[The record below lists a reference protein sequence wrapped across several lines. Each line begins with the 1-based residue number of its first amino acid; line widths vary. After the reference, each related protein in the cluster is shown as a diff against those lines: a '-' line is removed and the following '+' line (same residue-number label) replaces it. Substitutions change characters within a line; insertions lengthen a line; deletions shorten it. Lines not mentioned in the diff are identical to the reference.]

1 MHDEETRRRIH
12 AEKRRHRARR
22 IDALHREA
30 CRSGGTDDRRFWA
43 LAYDLD
49 HAPWTTNLDQL
60 REIGVDPP
68 MPDAI
73 DDEELGTALQA
84 MIAGL
89 AELQVFLLHTDH
101 LDDRAC
107 YRRLRL
113 DVLRDPVRDVPPATG
128 SREWI
133 DLAGG
138 ADRSAHLAVHATDAE
153 RAALESEGVIV
164 PPRMERRAHRDHR
177 LPRPGSGRD

>member
-1 MHDEETRRRIH
+1 MHDEMTLRRIH
-12 AEKRRHRARR
+12 EEKRRLRARR
-22 IDALHREA
+22 IDELQLEA
-30 CRSGGTDDRRFWA
+30 RRSGGTDDRRFWS
-43 LAYDLD
+43 LAYDLE

-60 REIGVDPP
+60 REIGIDPP

-73 DDEELGTALQA
+73 GDAELGAALDA
-84 MIAGL
+84 VIDGL
-89 AELQVFLLHTDH
+89 AVLQVFLLHTDH

-113 DVLRDPVRDVPPATG
+113 DVLHDRVRDVPPATG

-138 ADRSAHLAVHATDAE
+138 TDRSAHLAVHATDEE
-153 RAALESEGVIV
+153 RASLASAGVII
-164 PPRMERRAHRDHR
+164 PPRMRRRADRDRR
-177 LPRPGSGRD
+177 LPRPKPS